1 MGKKVDN
8 SYAQYLLVERAF
20 EVLNILKEKT
30 DETKTLTQAEIFK
43 MISTTKN
50 ARTLSSTIDKM
61 LNALN
66 PPEYDGENSDEFR
79 IQYKGWD
86 QNIMLKRLDLKEE
99 KLEEKKGTKDGKKKN
114 KKLPSITDLRFVH
127 DFTFDELD
135 SIIEGIYFSKTI
147 NDEQRERLVKKVVNL
162 SSENYKS
169 KYLNSNGKL
178 RNNIEGIQENSHTK
192 KSELE
197 RNIGVIQQAMK
208 DNVKISFCFNG
219 YNADKKLEPTKDRFG
234 KGKEYVVSPY
244 HMVAYNG
251 KYYLIANTDPYE
263 NVSIY
268 RIDLMSNVNKKGMDT
283 GNFKEIVRRKPVRDI
298 KGLSEPWDASAF
310 MSAHLNMF
318 YDEPQT
324 IRLKIRNDR
333 YTILHDWFGERYEF
347 KKKIDAEHD
356 EVTVVCSPEAM
367 VYWAMQYGDFI
378 EVIGPSNVREKVKKK
393 CKDLGD
399 KYSDS
404 VIDM

>member
-8 SYAQYLLVERAF
+8 SKAQYLLVERAF
-20 EVLNILKEKT
+20 EILNKLKENT
-30 DETKTLTQAEIFK
+30 DETKTLTQAEILK
-43 MISTTKN
+43 IISTTKN

-61 LNALN
+61 LSALN

-86 QNIMLKRLDLKEE
+86 QNIMLKRLDLREE
-99 KLEEKKGTKDGKKKN
+99 KLEGKIST
-114 KKLPSITDLRFVH
+114 KLPSITDLRFVH

-135 SIIEGIYFSKTI
+135 SVIEGIYFSKTI
-147 NDEQRERLVKKVVNL
+147 NDAQRERLVKKIVNL
-162 SSENYKS
+162 SSKNYKS
-169 KYLNSNGKL
+169 KYIDSNGKL
-178 RNNIEGIQENSHTK
+178 RNNIEGIQENLFTK
-192 KSELE
+192 KSELTQ
-197 RNIGVIQQAMK
+197 NINIIQQAMK
-208 DNVKISFCFNG
+208 DNIKISFYFNG
-219 YNADKKLEPTKDRFG
+219 YNADKKLEPAKDKFG
-234 KGKEYVVSPY
+234 KNKEYVVSPY

-251 KYYLIANTDPYE
+251 KYYLIANTDPFK

-268 RIDLMSNVNKKGMDT
+268 RIDLMSAVNKKGMDT
-283 GNFKEIVRRKPVRDI
+283 GNSKEIARRKPVRDI

-310 MSAHLNMF
+310 ISAHLNMF

-347 KKKIDAEHD
+347 KGKVDAEYD

-367 VYWAMQYGDFI
+367 VYWAMQYSDYV
-378 EVIGPSNVREKVKKK
+378 EVIGPRDVRKKIAKK
-393 CKDLGD
+393 CKELGD
-399 KYSDS
+399 RYERC
-404 VIDM
+404 I